1 MEGVAVK
8 VVVEVLDQGVP
19 VWVMVLVRDAVA
31 VRLPVTEAVLVVVS
45 EGVTAALGVRDL
57 LEEPVT
63 VAVLDREPVRLGVL
77 VTCAETVVD

>member
-19 VWVMVLVRDAVA
+19 VWVMEWVREAVA

-45 EGVTAALGVRDL
+45 EGV
-57 LEEPVT
+57 
-63 VAVLDREPVRLGVL
+63 
-77 VTCAETVVD
+77 